1 MKFKELD
8 TKGKIEHIWEY
19 YRLRI
24 FMIIFLVC
32 VGISIIYTIFIKPH
46 PNLYCGIA
54 MYDQFMSISDIEAM
68 TNELNTKFNLNNKEY
83 TVEIQSFYTDQNDV
97 MVEAELNQKF
107 NTYIYASQFNILLGN
122 KENTNTFISSEYVAP
137 LSDYLTNDEIKAYDE
152 KGLVL
157 YALDPYSNQT
167 KPMAIKLENSAILN
181 KYNIYQDKDCYLSF
195 VPMPAEYKENTIKA
209 FNEYIK
215 Q

>member
-1 MKFKELD
+1 MTFKELD

-24 FMIIFLVC
+24 FMIIFLVS
-32 VGISIIYTIFIKPH
+32 VGISMIYTIFIKPH

-54 MYDQFMSISDIEAM
+54 MYDQFISIADTEAM
-68 TNELNTKFNLNNKEY
+68 TNELNTKFNLDNREY
-83 TVEIQSFYTDQNDV
+83 TVDIQSFYTDQSDV

-107 NTYIYASQFNILLGN
+107 NTYIYASQFNILLSD

-137 LSDYLTNDEIKAYDE
+137 LSDYLTEDEIKAYDE
-152 KGLVL
+152 KGLVE
-157 YALDPYSNQT
+157 YSLDPYSNQT
-167 KPMAIKLENSAILN
+167 KPMAIKLQNSALLK
-181 KYNIYQDKDCYLSF
+181 KYNLYQGRDCYLSF
-195 VPMPAEYKENTIKA
+195 VPMPPEYKENTIKV
-209 FNEYIK
+209 FKEFLN

>member
-1 MKFKELD
+1 MTFKELD

-24 FMIIFLVC
+24 FMIIFLVF

-54 MYDQFMSISDIEAM
+54 MYDQFISIDDTEAM
-68 TNELNTKFNLNNKEY
+68 TDELNTKFNLNTKEY

-107 NTYIYASQFNILLGN
+107 NTYIYASQFNLLLGN
-122 KENTNTFISSEYVAP
+122 EEDTNTFISSEYVAALDDY
-137 LSDYLTNDEIKAYDE
+137 LSDDEIAELDE
-152 KGLVL
+152 QGLVL
-157 YALDPYSNQT
+157 YALDPYSNET
-167 KPMAIKLENSAILN
+167 KPMAVKLVNSALIS
-181 KYNIYQDKDCYLSF
+181 KYNLYTDSDCYISF
-195 VPMPAEYKENTIKA
+195 VPMPDEYTENTISVFKE
-209 FNEYIK
+209 FLK